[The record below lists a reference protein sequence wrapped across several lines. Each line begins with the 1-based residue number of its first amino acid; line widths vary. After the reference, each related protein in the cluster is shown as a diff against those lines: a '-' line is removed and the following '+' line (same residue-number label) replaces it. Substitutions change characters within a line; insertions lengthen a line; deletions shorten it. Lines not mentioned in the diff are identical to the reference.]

1 MTNMLIRRILIVT
14 ESGLPVFDYEEYSRG
29 DEVLVSGLVTAI
41 LRFAEETEKE
51 RLSRVYFEESLYI
64 LTVIE
69 SVILIFQI
77 SDEMPGEYAEYI
89 SNQITASFIKNYRED
104 VRKFRGDV
112 SIFQGFQETCKDI
125 LLRNG
130 IEIANILIDSPEGE
144 KLRAWCLYSL
154 ENEPLIVQAKSPNYN
169 IDSFTIFQVLG
180 KSFRK
185 VSQNVEGCSKG
196 TCFHITHE
204 GNLVQTIILPAV
216 FIVIETAIDE
226 MAVQRFRQFKIK
238 SQQQLSD
245 IIKEFYK
252 TDKIQIYSKKE
263 FLGTTEK
270 TIDSR
275 LKTLYDL
282 FNAAEKG
289 FEYLYKSPIHIQI
302 LNIDKGVTAIIKL
315 VNRVVFLEFESQ
327 QTSASIIESTRKMF
341 EQEEIVKDDTPATIL
356 EKS

>member
-1 MTNMLIRRILIVT
+1 MLIRRILIVNDC
-14 ESGLPVFDYEEYSRG
+14 GLPVFDYEEYSRG

-41 LRFAEETEKE
+41 LKFAEETEKE

-77 SDEMPGEYAEYI
+77 SDEMSGEYAEYI
-89 SNQITASFIKNYRED
+89 SNQITKSFIEKYREE
-104 VRKFRGDV
+104 VKNFRGDV
-112 SIFQGFQETCKDI
+112 SVFQGFQETCKEI
-125 LLRNG
+125 LLQNG
-130 IEIANILIDSPEGE
+130 IEIANCLIDTPEGK
-144 KLRAWCLYSL
+144 KLKAWCLYSL
-154 ENEPLIVQAKSPNYN
+154 ENEPLIVKVNSPNYN

-185 VSQNVEGCSKG
+185 ISENVGRCSKG

-204 GNLVQTIILPAV
+204 GNLVQAILLPSV

-226 MAVQRFRQFKIK
+226 MTVQRFRQFKIK
-238 SQQQLSD
+238 SQQQLKD
-245 IIKEFYK
+245 IINEFYK

-263 FLGTTEK
+263 FLATPEQ
-270 TIDSR
+270 TINSR
-275 LKTLYDL
+275 YKMLYDL

-289 FEYLYKSPIHIQI
+289 LEYLYKTPIHVQI
-302 LNIDKGVTAIIKL
+302 LKIEKGVTVIIKL
-315 VNRVVFLEFESQ
+315 VNRVAFLEFGSQ
-327 QTSASIIESTRKMF
+327 QTSASIIESTKRMF
-341 EQEEIVKDDTPATIL
+341 EQEQLIKDDAPEVML